1 MNKHDFVR
9 VVAKESNYS
18 ISEVENIVNA
28 IFDCITEQLS
38 QGEEVSIA
46 RFGKFYTAP
55 VAAKSIKSPWTSEP
69 VEVEEHNKPKFKFF
83 DAVKEAV

>member
-9 VVAKESNYS
+9 LVAKETNGS
-18 ISEVENIVNA
+18 ISETENIVNA
-28 IFDCITEQLS
+28 VFSCITEQLA
-38 QGEEVSIA
+38 QGEEISIA
-46 RFGKFYTAP
+46 RFGKFYTVP

-83 DAVKEAV
+83 DAVKEVV